1 MGLSVVKVGWA
12 TSYGIGPEYLS
23 KEVETGLT
31 ATQFG
36 SACAQTMP
44 RLPGACLRQAGRGA
58 CPLFLPQK
66 KLFSSF
72 CRRIEFSVSA
82 TASFCRKIDVSAA
95 EGTFLQFLP
104 QN

>member
-23 KEVETGLT
+23 KGVETGLT

-36 SACAQTMP
+36 SACAQTMS
-44 RLPGACLRQAGRGA
+44 RLPGARLRQAGRGA

-72 CRRIEFSVSA
+72 CRKRNFSLVS
-82 TASFCRKIDVSAA
+82 TAKGI
-95 EGTFLQFLP
+95 FLQFLP
-104 QN
+104 QD